1 MRLGESRGSRGSLF
15 IGARRRLGVRAKD
28 GRRGAVSGRGRTRES
43 PGPSRARGRPRQEGP
58 ACRWAAGGGGV
69 GVGLDEEMGR
79 ARGRCWAARKAK
91 RAAGEGN
98 GRAAG
103 EGKKNAGPAW
113 SFRLKEVFFF
123 LLQEIQ
129 TDSI

>member
-1 MRLGESRGSRGSLF
+1 M
-15 IGARRRLGVRAKD
+15 
-28 GRRGAVSGRGRTRES
+28 
-43 PGPSRARGRPRQEGP
+43 
-58 ACRWAAGGGGV
+58 
-69 GVGLDEEMGR
+69 GLDEEMGR

-113 SFRLKEVFFF
+113 SFRLKEVFFPF
-123 LLQEIQ
+123 AR
-129 TDSI
+129 DSNKFNLNSKFEEFKFKLNHNIKTMQG